1 MRQIM
6 TPVPRPWNWRLRFE
20 LATLVS
26 RHCHCRSLRVQWS
39 AGKHRIRK
47 AGTINGHGN
56 SAQGPRDM
64 ISGLAMAARTAD
76 KARVVASGVVG
87 KVDYNCSMDRQ
98 LFAFI
103 GADATEYLS
112 AVTSSAD
119 DSGVARFVSDRV
131 ASKSDAAISEYNDIL
146 LGDAPTE
153 GTEEVGWFLE
163 AREKRGRGRTD
174 IFTWPDLIDV
184 EEGRDVPLRADT
196 PEWARP
202 KG

>member
-1 MRQIM
+1 
-6 TPVPRPWNWRLRFE
+6 
-20 LATLVS
+20 
-26 RHCHCRSLRVQWS
+26 
-39 AGKHRIRK
+39 
-47 AGTINGHGN
+47 
-56 SAQGPRDM
+56 M

-87 KVDYNCSMDRQ
+87 NVDYNCSMDRQ

-103 GADATEYLS
+103 GADATEYLN

-131 ASKSDAAISEYNDIL
+131 ASKSDEAISAYNDIL
-146 LGDAPTE
+146 LGVSPTE

-174 IFTWPDLIDV
+174 IFTWPDHMNTS
-184 EEGRDVPLRADT
+184 LRSRSQINGVTFPYIWRVSGLHAVRSQSSTCHPWLKFGSDQ
-196 PEWARP
+196 A
-202 KG
+202 

>member
-1 MRQIM
+1 
-6 TPVPRPWNWRLRFE
+6 
-20 LATLVS
+20 
-26 RHCHCRSLRVQWS
+26 
-39 AGKHRIRK
+39 
-47 AGTINGHGN
+47 
-56 SAQGPRDM
+56 M

-131 ASKSDAAISEYNDIL
+131 ASKSDEAISEYNDIL

-196 PEWARP
+196 PEWARL
-202 KG
+202 KA

>member
-1 MRQIM
+1 M
-6 TPVPRPWNWRLRFE
+6 
-20 LATLVS
+20 
-26 RHCHCRSLRVQWS
+26 
-39 AGKHRIRK
+39 
-47 AGTINGHGN
+47 
-56 SAQGPRDM
+56 
-64 ISGLAMAARTAD
+64 
-76 KARVVASGVVG
+76 
-87 KVDYNCSMDRQ
+87 
-98 LFAFI
+98 
-103 GADATEYLS
+103 
-112 AVTSSAD
+112 
-119 DSGVARFVSDRV
+119 SDRV
-131 ASKSDAAISEYNDIL
+131 ASKSDEAISEYNDIL